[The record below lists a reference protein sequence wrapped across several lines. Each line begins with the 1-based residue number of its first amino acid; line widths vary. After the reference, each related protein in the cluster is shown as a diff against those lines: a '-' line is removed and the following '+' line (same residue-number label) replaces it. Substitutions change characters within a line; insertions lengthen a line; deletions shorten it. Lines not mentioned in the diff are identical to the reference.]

1 MQPMADEKERD
12 PSQIKRGLDE
22 TVEKLEQSRP
32 SSADWGDKMAANR
45 EKWEELK
52 KKIHDRQKTLKRL
65 VKEKR
70 AGTIGEKQFN
80 KKYRKI
86 QDELTNLEFAVYN
99 LRLGTDIET

>member
-1 MQPMADEKERD
+1 MTIVADEKERD
-12 PSQIKRGLDE
+12 PSQIKRDLDE

-32 SSADWGDKMAANR
+32 SSADWGKKMATNR
-45 EKWEELK
+45 DKWEELK

-70 AGTIGEKQFN
+70 AGTIGAKQFN

-86 QDELTNLEFAVYN
+86 QDELTDLEFAVYN